1 MTPLLLRYRPCFEPL
16 VWTVNDETGGNEPD
30 LGELAE
36 KCEEQGCDP
45 YCTPGPSQVRILSV
59 HLLLRIIQVCVK
71 YIERTGEHL
80 SYTSQVTLMTTGLSN
95 RRGLPEDSRRF
106 HNHGIS
112 SYWGLLLVESA

>member
-45 YCTPGPSQVRILSV
+45 YCTPGPSQVRILSL
-59 HLLLRIIQVCVK
+59 HLFLRRVTDSELYRCVSSTL
-71 YIERTGEHL
+71 RGRA
-80 SYTSQVTLMTTGLSN
+80 STSATP
-95 RRGLPEDSRRF
+95 RR
-106 HNHGIS
+106 
-112 SYWGLLLVESA
+112 